1 MLGNIC
7 FSGLGRIT
15 VWLRKKM
22 ILTVSFGR
30 GERKKKKAD
39 WKRNEGKLYNSPI
52 LLGTKCYSLLD
63 FKSVFIYLLL
73 LVLISDT

>member
-1 MLGNIC
+1 M
-7 FSGLGRIT
+7 
-15 VWLRKKM
+15 VKKEDDFDS
-22 ILTVSFGR
+22 VFWAG
-30 GERKKKKAD
+30 GKKKKKAD

-52 LLGTKCYSLLD
+52 LLGTKCYSLVD